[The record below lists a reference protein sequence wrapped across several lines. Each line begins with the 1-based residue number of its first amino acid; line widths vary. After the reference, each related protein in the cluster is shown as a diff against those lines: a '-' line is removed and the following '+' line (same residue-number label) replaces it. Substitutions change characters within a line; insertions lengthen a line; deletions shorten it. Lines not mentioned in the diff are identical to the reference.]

1 MNTITAEDMNITA
14 TYVISGKK
22 NAPKTNPA
30 KMVITVKKG
39 DYKVADINLEYVNK
53 QWEAA
58 STFDKFNFLAC
69 ISGGA
74 PVARLADYI
83 NAAWD
88 YAFTC
93 NKYAGQ
99 RARKWDIVHF

>member
-1 MNTITAEDMNITA
+1 MNNDITA

-30 KMVITVKKG
+30 KMVITVMKG
-39 DYKVADINLEYVNK
+39 GYKVADINLVYANK
-53 QWEAA
+53 KWDART
-58 STFDKFNFLAC
+58 SYDLFNFFAC

-74 PVARLADYI
+74 PIARLADYI

-93 NKYAGQ
+93 NECVGQ

>member
-1 MNTITAEDMNITA
+1 MNNDITA

-30 KMVITVKKG
+30 KMVITVMKG
-39 DYKVADINLEYVNK
+39 DCKAADINLVYVNK
-53 QWEAA
+53 HWQAA
-58 STFDKFNFLAC
+58 SGQDTFNFFAC

-74 PVARLADYI
+74 PVSRLEKYI

-88 YAFTC
+88 FASTC
-93 NKYAGQ
+93 NKETGIN
-99 RARKWDIVHF
+99 RVRKWDIVNENL

>member
-1 MNTITAEDMNITA
+1 MNNDITA

-30 KMVITVKKG
+30 KMVITVMKG
-39 DYKVADINLEYVNK
+39 ENKVADVNLEYVNK
-53 QWEAA
+53 QWHAV
-58 STFDKFNFLAC
+58 SGQDTFNFFTC

-83 NAAWD
+83 NAVWD

>member
-1 MNTITAEDMNITA
+1 MNNITA

-30 KMVITVKKG
+30 KMVITVMKG
-39 DYKVADINLEYVNK
+39 DCKAADINLVYVNK
-53 QWEAA
+53 HWHAA
-58 STFDKFNFLAC
+58 SGQDTFNFLAC

-99 RARKWDIVHF
+99 RARKWDIVNENL